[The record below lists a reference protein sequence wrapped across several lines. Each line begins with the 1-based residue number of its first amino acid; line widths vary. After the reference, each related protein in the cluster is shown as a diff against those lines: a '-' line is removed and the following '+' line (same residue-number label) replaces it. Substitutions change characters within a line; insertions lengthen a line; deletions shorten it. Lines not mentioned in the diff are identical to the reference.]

1 MSSNPLFDAV
11 HFGYST
17 IKSLDV
23 ATLKDL
29 VFNAHKYY
37 YTWWINLYKESP
49 HHVIV
54 ETGLVLFIIWLF
66 FIRATVN
73 PRKAPQK
80 SKLSRREEEWLI
92 QTWQPE
98 KLVPAPMLST
108 TSSSMKVIVQELCF
122 QFKKFFRLLTLFEEP
137 T

>member
-1 MSSNPLFDAV
+1 MLSNPLFDAI
-11 HFGYST
+11 HYGLST
-17 IKSLDV
+17 FRSLDI

-29 VFNAHKYY
+29 FLNAHKYY
-37 YTWWINLYKESP
+37 YVWWLNLYSEAP

-80 SKLSRREEEWLI
+80 GKLSSREEEWLI
-92 QTWQPE
+92 ETWQPE
-98 KLVPAPMLST
+98 KLVTAPIVN
-108 TSSSMKVIVQELCF
+108 TSNSMKVVMNRI
-122 QFKKFFRLLTLFEEP
+122 
-137 T
+137 